1 MTDARPQGE
10 PADLGD
16 LPPFW
21 LDSGAQAL
29 SDRLCTRYAAF
40 RRFADLRDA
49 LTRKHRD
56 ALTRKHRAA
65 YFQRKPGAE
74 ALVSGI
80 ASAQAA
86 ADRLAGDILAEYHD
100 WLRSLA
106 ERARHDSK
114 EGDDFGVY
122 LDTVLMVIGDNDPT
136 VSERGLVL
144 QLLLRRALSGRKAD
158 RAEAQWLADVAEHRQ
173 QESACDGIDRSL
185 QPWLAALADLA
196 RQAKAK
202 GRGIYRK
209 DGPEDK
215 KPSIDLALLLH
226 HEGKPITDPD
236 LLDLMKSYEG
246 FGGTRPLFG
255 TKEEEALFTGD
266 KAIFKARDRARR
278 ARDIAAQALLEL
290 RLLSNYLPHLTPPH
304 APR

>member
-10 PADLGD
+10 PAALGD

-49 LTRKHRD
+49 LTS
-56 ALTRKHRAA
+56 KHRAA
-65 YFQRKPGAE
+65 YFRREPAAE

-86 ADRLAGDILAEYHD
+86 ADHIAADMRAEYHD

-173 QESACDGIDRSL
+173 A
-185 QPWLAALADLA
+185 
-196 RQAKAK
+196 
-202 GRGIYRK
+202 
-209 DGPEDK
+209 
-215 KPSIDLALLLH
+215 
-226 HEGKPITDPD
+226 
-236 LLDLMKSYEG
+236 
-246 FGGTRPLFG
+246 
-255 TKEEEALFTGD
+255 
-266 KAIFKARDRARR
+266 
-278 ARDIAAQALLEL
+278 
-290 RLLSNYLPHLTPPH
+290 
-304 APR
+304 